1 MDPAQFD
8 AATRLFAS
16 GRAAEE
22 AAPAAAEVARKVMY
36 LFVQTFRSGTV
47 AAKADAPGTYTVT
60 LAEGTGQTVYFS
72 DRPDRVVGLTPTAQF
87 LAGMPFGA
95 DNPPNAALV
104 VEPRPGETEIA
115 VVELFEP
122 RYDEATHTA
131 TYDAKVLA
139 AYEGGADPGFTEQ
152 PGDLAAVAPRFGA
165 AHLLI
170 DDCPDANV
178 SCWKNAGYWEGDDY
192 IGDLGR
198 RGTCYQWQG
207 MQCIPCNGQAAAQA
221 ECNARFPACDGQCV
235 LHMAF

>member
-1 MDPAQFD
+1 PRNVMSLFPQPSPAGPVVPN
-8 AATRLFAS
+8 T
-16 GRAAEE
+16 
-22 AAPAAAEVARKVMY
+22 
-36 LFVQTFRSGTV
+36 
-47 AAKADAPGTYTVT
+47 DAPGPSPLT
-60 LAEGTGQTVYFS
+60 LAEATGQTVYFP
-72 DRPDRVVGLTPTAQF
+72 DRPDRVVGLAPTAAF

-115 VVELFEP
+115 VLELLDP

-139 AYEGGADPGFTEQ
+139 DYEAGADPGLRQQ
-152 PGDLAAVAPRFGA
+152 PGDPAAVAPRFGA
-165 AHLLI
+165 AHLFI

-178 SCWKNAGYWEGDDY
+178 SCWKNAGYFEGDDY
-192 IGDLGR
+192 IGELGR

-221 ECNARFPACDGQCV
+221 ECNARFPDCNGQCV
-235 LHMAF
+235 IHMAF